1 MLSESVVVWGSPES
15 ASCFHHWCLAL
26 ATQQEKSGVASKT
39 AVEADSSAPS
49 DLPFEGLVP
58 SVGTGVR
65 SFT

>member
-1 MLSESVVVWGSPES
+1 MLSESVVVGARQRVPL
-15 ASCFHHWCLAL
+15 FHHWCLAL

-49 DLPFEGLVP
+49 DLPFERLVP